1 MSKSLVNLFFQKTFN
16 TFDESIVLYLQISH
30 LSQKIQSYI
39 REIVGTTEALLGKNS
54 IYAVML
60 FGSASNSQ
68 NTKISDVDL
77 MVIVKDSINER
88 RIKEISPILT
98 GIVIKHRYRNYSNVW
113 HAKMLHIIEK
123 STGMFC
129 SYFIT
134 RISSWNENNFTK
146 IFSTNPIL
154 THLLAP
160 HKIVL
165 DSMKQGTT
173 VLYQKINEE
182 INLKPIRDSY
192 PKTQLIKSLI
202 LNLMMSL
209 GTLFILFLSKKN
221 VKYML
226 EAIKWSIRS
235 CDFYLDEVI
244 NPLSIIV
251 KKYQKLGIKGEFL
264 QKFLELRK
272 NPARDL
278 IFCLKVP
285 YNVLKIHLIT
295 LKKKLN

>member
-16 TFDESIVLYLQISH
+16 TFDESIVFYLQISH

-60 FGSASNSQ
+60 FGSAANSH

-77 MVIVKDSINER
+77 MVIVKDTINKR
-88 RIKEISPILT
+88 RIKEMDPILT

-113 HAKMLHIIEK
+113 HAKMLHTIEK

-134 RISSWNENNFTK
+134 RISSWNKNDFAE
-146 IFSTNPIL
+146 IFSTNPLL
-154 THLLAP
+154 TRLLAP
-160 HKIVL
+160 NKIVL
-165 DSMKQGTT
+165 DSMRRGTI
-173 VLYQKINEE
+173 VLYQEINEE
-182 INLKPIRDSY
+182 INLKPIKESY

-202 LNLMMSL
+202 LNLMTSL
-209 GTLFILFLSKKN
+209 GTLFILFLNKKN
-221 VKYML
+221 IKYML
-226 EAIKWSIRS
+226 EAVKWSIRS
-235 CDFYLDEVI
+235 CDFYSTKVI
-244 NPLSIIV
+244 NPLSEISET
-251 KKYQKLGIKGEFL
+251 YQKLGLEMEFL
-264 QKFLELRK
+264 QKFLELRN
-272 NPARDL
+272 NPRHNL

-285 YNVLKIHLIT
+285 FNIIKIHLLT
-295 LKKKLN
+295 LKL